1 MNDDNMKP
9 QPDSVPPQPAPAA
22 NAEGAAEAAT
32 STAAAP
38 ADPLAEALERAR
50 ALEDQMLRARA
61 DFDNFRKRTLRER
74 EEWTQRSIENLVRD
88 LLPVV
93 DNFDIGLDRARADGT
108 PETLLEGFRLTVEQL
123 AQALR
128 KYGLEPVDAVQA
140 AFDPLLHE
148 AIHHAPSPDVP
159 AGTILMQ
166 ARKGYKL
173 GARTLR
179 PAQVVVSSGPPA
191 PTPAKEG

>member
-1 MNDDNMKP
+1 MNDETTKP
-9 QPDSVPPQPAPAA
+9 EPAPPATETPSPAA
-22 NAEGAAEAAT
+22 ETPAAAEAVK
-32 STAAAP
+32 P
-38 ADPLAEALERAR
+38 ADPLEEARERIR
-50 ALEDQMLRARA
+50 ALEDQALRARA
-61 DFDNFRKRTLRER
+61 DFDNFRKRNLRER

-128 KYGLEPVDAVQA
+128 KYGLEPVDAVKA
-140 AFDPLLHE
+140 VFDPLLHE
-148 AIHHAPSPDVP
+148 AIHHAPSPEVP
-159 AGTILMQ
+159 AGTIVMQ

-173 GARTLR
+173 GTRTLR
-179 PAQVVVSSGPPA
+179 PAQVVVSSGPA
-191 PTPAKEG
+191 PETPAQEG

>member
-1 MNDDNMKP
+1 MNDENTKTESATP
-9 QPDSVPPQPAPAA
+9 ATEPPSPATESQTAS
-22 NAEGAAEAAT
+22 AEAVK
-32 STAAAP
+32 P
-38 ADPLAEALERAR
+38 ADPLEEARERIR
-50 ALEDQMLRARA
+50 ALEDQALRARA
-61 DFDNFRKRTLRER
+61 DFDNFRKRNLRER

-93 DNFDIGLDRARADGT
+93 DNFDIGLDRARTDGT
-108 PETLLEGFRLTVEQL
+108 PESLLEGFRLTVEQL

-128 KYGLEPVDAVQA
+128 KYGLEPVDAVKA

-148 AIHHAPSPDVP
+148 AIHHAPSPEVP

-173 GARTLR
+173 GTRTLR
-179 PAQVVVSSGPPA
+179 PAQVVVSSGPA
-191 PTPAKEG
+191 PETPAKEG

>member
-1 MNDDNMKP
+1 MG
-9 QPDSVPPQPAPAA
+9 PPPTDE
-22 NAEGAAEAAT
+22 EGRPRGGGAAT
-32 STAAAP
+32 SKAAKKKQKK
-38 ADPLAEALERAR
+38 AEKARAR

-93 DNFDIGLDRARADGT
+93 DSFDIGLDRARADGT

-191 PTPAKEG
+191 PACCARWR